1 MKKFRISLLVFAF
14 SAIVTVA
21 FWAVLPKS
29 WRVNESSDFTYFYE
43 PVARQILNGRGATLP
58 GGEPALR
65 YPPGHPMLLAIVFGI
80 SEVLGMQQ
88 TTALA
93 AWILLCTSLSSTL
106 LFLLASQVF
115 DLHTGLIS
123 AVLWITYPF
132 QLWLTKQPN
141 SEIPFTMLFFASVL
155 LFWRGRLSPKRYW
168 LSDLGTGFLA
178 GLAALIRPIAIGL
191 APIYA
196 VWLLGQRSLAW
207 RARLVSSAIL
217 LAGFLVATGP
227 WEAWVYAQSRQIIP
241 LSSGGASS
249 MWDGLTYALGGD
261 QPASSRIPASAEALM
276 INLMKQRSKPQAQ
289 SIGGLLSILYLETA
303 QNPAGAFQLLGHKL
317 ARSWYGTESGRLE
330 GLNLAVQAV
339 YLLAIAWGG
348 LALWQSKAAQRG
360 YLLFAIVLTVYF
372 WLMTVSA
379 LSILRYMVPVMG
391 VLIPLIPAGILRCD
405 KIKSALNQWLP
416 IP

>member
-1 MKKFRISLLVFAF
+1 MRKFRLSLLVFVL

-21 FWAVLPKS
+21 FWGVLPQS

-43 PVARQILNGRGATLP
+43 PVARQILAGRGLTLP
-58 GGEPALR
+58 SGELALR
-65 YPPGHPMLLAIVFGI
+65 YPPGYPLSLAVVFGI
-80 SEVLGMQQ
+80 SNILGIPQ

-93 AWILLCTSLSSTL
+93 AWILVCTSLSSTM

-115 DLHTGLIS
+115 DLQTGILS
-123 AVLWITYPF
+123 AILWITYPF

-141 SEIPFTMLFFASVL
+141 SEIPFTMLFFASLL
-155 LFWRGRLSPKRYW
+155 LFWRGRLSPTSGW
-168 LSDLGTGFLA
+168 LNDLGA
-178 GLAALIRPIAIGL
+178 GVLSGLSALIRPIAIGL
-191 APIYA
+191 APVYA
-196 VWLLGQRSLAW
+196 VWLLAQRSLAW

-217 LAGFLVATGP
+217 LAGFLLAIGP
-227 WEAWVYAQSRQIIP
+227 WEAWVYAQARQFIP
-241 LSSGGASS
+241 LSSGGALS

-261 QPASSRIPASAEALM
+261 QQVSSHIPAGAEDLM
-276 INLMKQRSKPQAQ
+276 MVLMERRSIPQGQ
-289 SIGGLLSILYLETA
+289 SIGGLLSILFQEAA
-303 QNPAGAFQLLGHKL
+303 QNPSGAFQLMGLKL

-330 GLNLAVQAV
+330 GFNLAVQAV

-348 LALWQSKAAQRG
+348 LTLWQSKAAQRR
-360 YLLFAIVLTVYF
+360 YLLFAFVLTAYF

-391 VLIPLIPAGILRCD
+391 VLIPIIPAGILRWD